1 MKIKKIELQL
11 SKKETIELTV
21 EQARELRDILNDT
34 FPVETKPEYVPY
46 WPNYQPYIHWTY
58 PIQQTWCGSSS
69 SANVNELDLSLTT
82 SDTVRFSLT

>member
-34 FPVETKPEYVPY
+34 FPVETKPEKEYVPY

-58 PIQQTWCGSSS
+58 PLQQTWCSSS
-69 SANVNELDLSLTT
+69 GNVDEMDLSVST
-82 SDTVRFSLT
+82 SDTLTLSMK